1 MTSFPVVWVMM
12 TSSIIH
18 LPSEWVISMKIWSCR
33 KKTLLGM
40 TWRHQLSSWWRHRRA
55 GISWIQLDYAE
66 KEDRNKTLKKYRVTT
81 REKGGWRHIWLANQR
96 STQIGICV
104 GVILSL
110 RTNQWW
116 PCKTHATHNT
126 QKEPKVTWVPSRVEF
141 WRHRWVYYIKYI
153 LESISNSWR
162 HHTGQYFPS
171 LEKFSIGTFRG
182 KHFPKNQ
189 KNDKFSKTIIFMDF
203 LWNL

>member
-1 MTSFPVVWVMM
+1 
-12 TSSIIH
+12 
-18 LPSEWVISMKIWSCR
+18 
-33 KKTLLGM
+33 M

-141 WRHRWVYYIKYI
+141 WRHRWAYSKIYSNRFQIRDVINQVGNIFHFWKKIPLEQMDNFSTRRNYIY
-153 LESISNSWR
+153 
-162 HHTGQYFPS
+162 Q
-171 LEKFSIGTFRG
+171 
-182 KHFPKNQ
+182 NQ
-189 KNDKFSKTIIFMDF
+189 KIINFRKNMSFRKFLKVIILVGFEDESSRDFEIGHLKYMKT
-203 LWNL
+203 